1 LEAQEPILDLA
12 RVALYL
18 LRRLQHLADRGGLF
32 MKKVVVLG
40 TGMVGSAIAID
51 LSRQY
56 DVTAADFNE
65 NALAPLKK
73 KFQIKTIVTDL
84 SKRAVLQKLV
94 APYDLVVGAV
104 PGFMGFETVKT
115 VIERGKNI
123 VDISFFVEDPF
134 ALDRL
139 AKSHGVTAVVDCGI
153 APGMCNLLLGY
164 HHARMKVET
173 YECLVG
179 GLPVRRSW
187 PYQYK
192 APFSPIDVIEEYTRP
207 ARYVENGKLVTKAA
221 LSEPEHID
229 FDGIGT
235 LEAFNTD
242 GLRTLL
248 KTMQIPNMREKTLR
262 YPGHIEYMRVLR
274 ETGFFSKEPL
284 TFKTISITP
293 LEVTARLLFPH
304 WKLDSDEPEFT
315 IMRVSVKGTDNNKK
329 QNKAYVYELLDRFDE
344 KTKTSSMA
352 RTTGYTCAA
361 VATLVLEGAFT
372 QKGIVPPEYIGANEE
387 CFRAVLAYQQERNI
401 RYREKER
408 IEP

>member
-1 LEAQEPILDLA
+1 
-12 RVALYL
+12 
-18 LRRLQHLADRGGLF
+18 

-40 TGMVGSAIAID
+40 AGMVGSAIAID
-51 LSRQY
+51 LGHRY
-56 DVTAADFNE
+56 DVTAADINE
-65 NALAPLKK
+65 HALALLKK
-73 KFQIKTIVTDL
+73 KYHTKTIVADL

-94 APYDLVVGAV
+94 SPYDLVVGAV

-115 VIERGKNI
+115 VIECGKNI
-123 VDISFFVEDPF
+123 VDISFFAEDPF

-139 AKSHGVTAVVDCGI
+139 AKSHGVTAIVDCGI
-153 APGMCNLLLGY
+153 APGMCNLMLGY
-164 HHARMKVET
+164 HHARMRITT

-179 GLPVRRSW
+179 GLPVKRNW

-207 ARYVENGKLVTKAA
+207 ARYVANGKLVTQPA
-221 LSEPEHID
+221 LSDPEYVD

-248 KTMQIPNMREKTLR
+248 KTIQVPNMREKTLR
-262 YPGHIEYMRVLR
+262 YPGHIEYIRVLR

-284 TFKTISITP
+284 EFRATRISP
-293 LEVTARLLFPH
+293 LELTSQLLFPH
-304 WKLDSDEPEFT
+304 WKLDPEEPEFT
-315 IMRVSVKGTDNNKK
+315 IMRVSIQGTENKNQK
-329 QNKAYVYELLDRFDE
+329 EKKYLYELYDRFDE

-361 VATLVLEGAFT
+361 VATLVLEEAFT
-372 QKGIVPPEYIGANEE
+372 QKGIVPPEYIGANEK
-387 CFRAVLAYQQERNI
+387 CFQAVMAYQQERNI
-401 RYREKER
+401 RYRVNER
-408 IEP
+408 IEI